1 MNYKQHLALFG
12 LKWNPFSPELPDE
25 ALISTPT
32 IDHFIW
38 KVEGLVHEGGF
49 ALVVGEPGLG
59 KSVCLRLLA
68 KQLSSVRDLRIAEFS
83 RPQSGVGDFYR
94 ELGSLFGIQLSF
106 HNRWRTFHQLREQW
120 VSHIEKSLVRPVL
133 IVDEAQEMNIH
144 VLSELRLLSSMHF
157 DAKIVLTVILAGDK
171 RLTEKFRTPEL
182 LPLGSRI
189 RARLTLEAYSKEEL
203 LELLK
208 TSLTQ
213 AGAPN
218 LMTKELMATLTEH
231 AAGNPRV
238 MNIIAGEILQ
248 LGIKKEASVLDEALY
263 LETLPSRKR
272 A

>member
-1 MNYKQHLALFG
+1 MHHKQLLALFG
-12 LKWNPFSPELPDE
+12 LKWNPFSAEVPDE
-25 ALISTPT
+25 ALISTPA
-32 IDHFIW
+32 IDNFIW
-38 KVEGLVHEGGF
+38 RVEGLVHEGGF

-68 KQLSSVRDLRIAEFS
+68 QKLSQIRDLKIAEFS
-83 RPQSGVGDFYR
+83 RPQSGVADFYR
-94 ELGSLFGIQLSF
+94 ELGSLFGIQLNF
-106 HNRWRTFHQLREQW
+106 HNRWHTFHQLRAQW

-133 IVDEAQEMNIH
+133 IVDESQEMNVH

-157 DAKIVLTVILAGDK
+157 DAKIVLTVILAGDQ

-189 RARLTLEAYSKEEL
+189 RARLHLEPYSKEQLTEL
-203 LELLK
+203 LNQTL
-208 TSLTQ
+208 SR
-213 AGAPN
+213 AGAPK
-218 LMTKELMATLTEH
+218 LMTKELIATLAEH

-238 MNIIAGEILQ
+238 MNIIAGEILL

-263 LETLPSRKR
+263 FETLPSRKR